1 MTQTPV
7 PDFIEME
14 ARGRKFRVPKSY
26 YDLDGKAQQR
36 VLDAIER
43 AEEDDDGASRFDRTS
58 LAVLDQQSVQASRI
72 TALEHQVATLVEI
85 AGGLQQQLDQ
95 RAEAVELQHSE
106 ALAEQAKDLA
116 GLVTNAAAISSD
128 LDAKSERHAATG
140 ALAEQQIQTAIAAA
154 EQPLSELE
162 GRLKAAAAVY
172 GDGVIANQGKLAK
185 QERRTQKLNVQLQ
198 ELEGRLGLLS

>member
-58 LAVLDQQSVQASRI
+58 LAVLDSQAAQASRI

-95 RAEAVELQHSE
+95 RAEAVELQRSE

-116 GLVTNAAAISSD
+116 GLVTNAAAI
-128 LDAKSERHAATG
+128 
-140 ALAEQQIQTAIAAA
+140 ALTWMPRARGM
-154 EQPLSELE
+154 QPLVRS
-162 GRLKAAAAVY
+162 
-172 GDGVIANQGKLAK
+172 
-185 QERRTQKLNVQLQ
+185 
-198 ELEGRLGLLS
+198 LSSNPDSHRCS